1 VEAILTPYAT
11 VKPAHRRSRSVTRI
25 GLERALLRQFAR
37 LEPGVVLDVGSKASP
52 YKDRIPHTR
61 YLRLDLD
68 PRTAPDLC
76 CDVQAIDCADAQFD
90 ALIATEVL
98 EHILEP
104 QRAVDEMWRV
114 LRPGGV
120 CIAST
125 RFLYPYHPDPRDYY
139 RFTWDSLAHLFRR
152 FTQVEVIPHGNRLQ
166 AVWSLLDH
174 GIARGILRP
183 FNPLIARVNFER
195 TRVPLGFV
203 VFAKRGSQDDTEP
216 A

>member
-1 VEAILTPYAT
+1 
-11 VKPAHRRSRSVTRI
+11 VTRI
-25 GLERALLRQFAR
+25 ALELALLRQFAR

-76 CDVQAIDCADAQFD
+76 CDVQAIECEDAQFD

-98 EHILEP
+98 EHLSEP
-104 QRAVDEMWRV
+104 QRAVDEMLRV
-114 LRPGGV
+114 LRPGGA

-139 RFTWDSLAHLFRR
+139 RFTWDSLGHLFRR
-152 FTQVEVIPHGNRLQ
+152 FSEVEVMHHGNRLQ
-166 AVWSLLDH
+166 AVWTLLDH
-174 GIARGILRP
+174 GIGRGLLRP
-183 FNPLIARVNFER
+183 FNPLIARVHFER

-203 VFAKRGSQDDTEP
+203 VFARKGRE
-216 A
+216 